1 MALDGITVSALCAEC
16 NDKILNSRI
25 YKIAQPEPDEIL
37 LTLKTE
43 NGQMRL
49 LISAGA
55 SLPFLY
61 LTDQNKVSPAT
72 APNFCMLLRKHLQNG
87 RIVGIH
93 QPSLERILRF
103 DIDHLDEMGD
113 LRRKTLVVE
122 LMGKYSNI
130 IFTDEDNRI
139 IDSIK
144 HISAAVSSVREVL
157 PGREYFIPCTE
168 NKLDPLT
175 MTEEQFTVSFS
186 NKPMAASKAI
196 YQTLTGFSPIISEEI
211 CHRARLDSSLP
222 ANVMDSQQIHSV
234 YTTLCKLIDVIRAGK
249 GFTPNMVLKNQEPV
263 EFGAFQYS
271 IYPDCEEEVSDSMS
285 YILESYY
292 AQKNVITRIRQKSAD
307 LRKIVQTHLERNVK
321 KYDLQLKQL
330 KDASKKDKFKV
341 YGELLNTYG
350 YSSKPGAK
358 ELICNNYYTGED
370 ITIPLDPTKTALEN
384 AQKYFDKYG
393 KLKRTEEAL
402 TTQAEETKREIDH
415 LESIAASLDIALEE
429 NDLAQIREEM
439 IAGGFI
445 KRKGMSKK
453 VKITSKPFHYV
464 SSDGFDIYV
473 GKNNYQNDEL
483 TFHLANG
490 GDWWFHAKGMPGSH
504 VIVRTEGKELPDQ
517 TFEEAAALAAYYSRG
532 RDMNKVEI
540 DYVKRKEVKKPS
552 GAAPGFVVYY
562 TNYSMIAIR
571 GLPSQEIKS

>member
-1 MALDGITVSALCAEC
+1 MALDGITVSALCAEL
-16 NDKILNSRI
+16 NHKILNSRI

-43 NGQMRL
+43 NGQLRL

-55 SLPFLY
+55 SLPFVY
-61 LTDQNKVSPAT
+61 LTEQNKVSPAV

-130 IFTDEDNRI
+130 IFTDEENRI

-157 PGREYFIPCTE
+157 PGREYFIPCAE

-175 MTEEQFTVSFS
+175 MTEEEFIKAFTE
-186 NKPMAASKAI
+186 KPMESSKAI
-196 YQTLTGFSPIISEEI
+196 YLTLTGFSPVMSEEI
-211 CHRARLDSSLP
+211 MHRSGIDSSLP
-222 ANVMDSQQIHSV
+222 ANVLTENQAHSV
-234 YTTLCKLIDVIRAGK
+234 YVELCKLTDVIKSGT
-249 GFTPNMVLKNQEPV
+249 GFAPNMVLMNQEPR
-263 EFGAFQYS
+263 EFGAFPFS
-271 IYPDCEEEVSDSMS
+271 IYPECEITENDSMS

-292 AQKNVITRIRQKSAD
+292 AQKNVITRIRQKSSD

-330 KDASKKDKFKV
+330 KDAAKKDKFKI

-350 YSSKPGAK
+350 YGCEPGSSQ
-358 ELICNNYYTGED
+358 LTCNNYYTGED
-370 ITIPLDPTKTALEN
+370 ITIPLDSTKTALEN

-402 TTQAEETKREIDH
+402 SGQAEETKKEIDH

-429 NDLAQIREEM
+429 NDLAEIREEM
-439 IAGGFI
+439 IAAGFI
-445 KRKGMSKK
+445 KRKGMGKK
-453 VKITSKPFHYV
+453 VKIVSKPFHYV

-483 TFHLANG
+483 TFRFANG

-504 VIVRTEGKELPDQ
+504 VIVKTENKELPDS
-517 TFEEAAALAAYYSRG
+517 TFEEAAGLAAYYSRG
-532 RDMNKVEI
+532 RDMNKVEV

-562 TNYSMIAIR
+562 TNYSMVAVPK
-571 GLPSQEIKS
+571 LPDPK